1 MDQATVEIEAVL
13 QQMAARY
20 AARDADGVLALFA
33 DDGSMVVGTGADE
46 VRFGLGE
53 IRAQVERDIAQAD
66 SISIE
71 FEELSVK
78 VVDDAAFAYADAAF
92 AGSAGGGDFHLPVR
106 MTAGLVRAGGDW
118 RIAQFHVSVA
128 FGEQAEGE
136 SFPA

>member
-1 MDQATVEIEAVL
+1 MEQAKADIEDVL

-20 AARDADGVLALFA
+20 ADKDPDGVLELFA

-46 VRFGLGE
+46 VRFGLGA

-66 SISIE
+66 SIAMEIGD
-71 FEELSVK
+71 LRVR
-78 VVDDAAFAYADAAF
+78 VLGDAAFAYADATF
-92 AGSAGGGDFHLPVR
+92 AGSAGGEHFRLPVR
-106 MTAGLVRAGGDW
+106 MTAGLVKAGDDW

-136 SFPA
+136 SYPA